1 MEKEQP
7 SQQQPRQVETM
18 QVSSDCDVLQLCK
31 QLQEIRAQLAKA
43 RAKAQVDGTVQD
55 KAAAKLDEVCELLKL
70 ENQGDSSNIPK
81 DETKDSVPTMT
92 EHEAVDAV
100 ADEAVDA
107 VADEAACGPAVCA
120 ANETVGYFEE
130 PNPLQLIIDAAN
142 LDLACETVAT
152 TKDSGSDIVDR
163 KPPVIVGR
171 ASDCITVSSPHK
183 DDHCYAVDSASS
195 GKVPPARATAS
206 VILSSEKRP
215 APIGAES
222 PETKKLKT
230 VSSVTSSEATPKG
243 RVIVAGS
250 RVPSGTAGPVIVRRC
265 ILQPTGSTVS
275 QGVQSSPLPVASH
288 SRVTMVVKAKDVG
301 KPIRMP
307 VHVFNQQS
315 GGPISETAPQKLT
328 IVHMKVLQQPPQ
340 SPKEEPTEKPLK
352 AQNMT
357 SKACQTTRI
366 YRTQGRKKAEEV
378 EQEPCTALVKT
389 FPQPEKKGRRRRKNA
404 ITTQCV
410 VFCCEA
416 CGDAFSAA
424 KHLHRHWQTSHRKR
438 PQGKHKCSFCNYSS
452 DRKAHVK
459 MHERTHTGERPYAC
473 YICQKG
479 FYRADDVETH
489 MRVHTKEKPYECEEC
504 GQRFNV
510 SSNLNRH
517 KKLHTDDAEMHAC
530 PECGKTF
537 NQKVHLKSHMRT
549 HTGERPYQCS
559 QCNQRF
565 TELGSVRK
573 HERMLHAG
581 EYPHYCPHCGKGLAN
596 NFKLKKHL
604 RARHFEFKMV
614 ESDEEGGNVMQ
625 TVKTE

>member
-1 MEKEQP
+1 
-7 SQQQPRQVETM
+7 M
-18 QVSSDCDVLQLCK
+18 QDSSDCDVLQLCK

-55 KAAAKLDEVCELLKL
+55 KAAAKLDEVCELLQL
-70 ENQGDSSNIPK
+70 ENQGDGSSIPK
-81 DETKDSVPTMT
+81 GATENTNAKT
-92 EHEAVDAV
+92 EHKALDAGADDHEALDAV
-100 ADEAVDA
+100 ADEV
-107 VADEAACGPAVCA
+107 ACGPAVCA
-120 ANETVGYFEE
+120 ANETVGYIDE

-142 LDLACETVAT
+142 LDLACETVST
-152 TKDSGSDIVDR
+152 TEDLGSDTTDR
-163 KPPVIVGR
+163 KPPAGIDRV
-171 ASDCITVSSPHK
+171 SDGVTISSTHNE
-183 DDHCYAVDSASS
+183 DHCYAVDSASS
-195 GKVPPARATAS
+195 GKVPPARDLPKTS

-215 APIGAES
+215 APASTES
-222 PETKKLKT
+222 PESKKLKI
-230 VSSVTSSEATPKG
+230 VSSGTSSEATPKG
-243 RVIVAGS
+243 QVIVAGS

-265 ILQPTGSTVS
+265 ILQPTGSTMS
-275 QGVQSSPLPVASH
+275 QGLQNSPLPVASH
-288 SRVTMVVKAKDVG
+288 SRLTMLVKAKDVG
-301 KPIRMP
+301 KPLRMP
-307 VHVFNQQS
+307 VHMFNQQS
-315 GGPISETAPQKLT
+315 GGPISEAAGPQKLT
-328 IVHMKVLQQPPQ
+328 IVHMKVLQQSPQ
-340 SPKEEPTEKPLK
+340 SPKAEPTDKLQK
-352 AQNMT
+352 TQSMT

-404 ITTQCV
+404 VTTQCV

-424 KHLHRHWQTSHRKR
+424 KHLHRHWQTTHRKR
-438 PQGKHKCSFCNYSS
+438 PQGKHTCSYCTYSS

-459 MHERTHTGERPYAC
+459 MHERTHTGERPFSC

-530 PECGKTF
+530 PDCGKTF

-614 ESDEEGGNVMQ
+614 DSDEEGEKVMQ
-625 TVKTE
+625 TVKLE

>member
-1 MEKEQP
+1 
-7 SQQQPRQVETM
+7 M
-18 QVSSDCDVLQLCK
+18 QDSSDCDVLQLCK

-55 KAAAKLDEVCELLKL
+55 KAAAKLDEVCELLQL
-70 ENQGDSSNIPK
+70 ENQGDGA
-81 DETKDSVPTMT
+81 DG
-92 EHEAVDAV
+92 HEALDAV
-100 ADEAVDA
+100 ADEV
-107 VADEAACGPAVCA
+107 ACGPAVCA
-120 ANETVGYFEE
+120 ANETVGYIDE

-142 LDLACETVAT
+142 LDLACETVST
-152 TKDSGSDIVDR
+152 TEDLGSDTTDR
-163 KPPVIVGR
+163 KPPAGIDRV
-171 ASDCITVSSPHK
+171 SDGVTISSPHNE
-183 DDHCYAVDSASS
+183 DHCYAVDSASS
-195 GKVPPARATAS
+195 GKSTGQGSPES
-206 VILSSEKRP
+206 VRDP
-215 APIGAES
+215 DTES
-222 PETKKLKT
+222 PESKKVEDRL
-230 VSSVTSSEATPKG
+230 SGTSSEATPKG
-243 RVIVAGS
+243 QVIVGWIPCAVGDGGPPGS
-250 RVPSGTAGPVIVRRC
+250 AM
-265 ILQPTGSTVS
+265 S
-275 QGVQSSPLPVASH
+275 QGLQNSPLPVASH
-288 SRVTMVVKAKDVG
+288 SRLTMLVKAKDVG
-301 KPIRMP
+301 KPLRMP
-307 VHVFNQQS
+307 VHMFNQQI
-315 GGPISETAPQKLT
+315 GGPISEAAGPQKLT
-328 IVHMKVLQQPPQ
+328 IVHMK
-340 SPKEEPTEKPLK
+340 
-352 AQNMT
+352 
-357 SKACQTTRI
+357 TTRI
-366 YRTQGRKKAEEV
+366 YRTQGRKNAEEV

-404 ITTQCV
+404 VTTQCV

-424 KHLHRHWQTSHRKR
+424 KHLHRHWQTTHRKR
-438 PQGKHKCSFCNYSS
+438 PQGKHTCSYCTYSS

-459 MHERTHTGERPYAC
+459 MHERTHTGERPFSC

-530 PECGKTF
+530 PDCGKTF

-614 ESDEEGGNVMQ
+614 DSDEEGGKVTQ
-625 TVKTE
+625 TVKLE